1 MYKYIDGYTF
11 ALCFS
16 ALLHMP
22 PHPRLEFAKTTKYII
37 NTRSNQHD
45 NLKKEIERGEN
56 KTGRLFHCI

>member
-1 MYKYIDGYTF
+1 MYKYIDGFIF
-11 ALCFS
+11 ASCFS

-22 PHPRLEFAKTTKYII
+22 PHPRLEFAKTIKYII

-56 KTGRLFHCI
+56 KTGR